1 MVCSL
6 HTGHGN
12 FLEPKQP
19 RITVLARPA
28 PEALKEVAP
37 VVNIKI
43 SNRTNLTSAFGM
55 SVCGRALSVITR
67 DRMAATKGH
76 VGSVPAYV
84 PGTNAWS
91 PPVC

>member
-1 MVCSL
+1 M
-6 HTGHGN
+6 T
-12 FLEPKQP
+12 P
-19 RITVLARPA
+19 
-28 PEALKEVAP
+28 KEVAS

-43 SNRTNLTSAFGM
+43 PNRTQLTSDFGM
-55 SVCGRALSVITR
+55 PVCGRVLVITR

-91 PPVC
+91 PPTC

>member
-19 RITVLARPA
+19 RTTVLARPA
-28 PEALKEVAP
+28 PEAPKEVAP
-37 VVNIKI
+37 VVSIKI
-43 SNRTNLTSAFGM
+43 PNRTNLTSAFGM
-55 SVCGRALSVITR
+55 PICGRALVITR
-67 DRMAATKGH
+67 DWAAATKGH
-76 VGSVPAYV
+76 VAVVPAYI